1 MDLDEHRALRVLE
14 AITENQHVTQRSLAA
29 RLGVALGL
37 ANLYVK
43 RLARKGYIKCVS
55 VKSSRIRYLITPK
68 GLAEK
73 ARLTYEFMEHS
84 LGLYRRTRYHLRAAL
99 QSVLKNGCRQVVIYG
114 TGEPAELAY
123 ISLRELGL
131 EPVAVF
137 DGEGGGRF
145 LGMAVRALR
154 EHRDVAYDL
163 MIIASLEHPGPLIAR
178 LVKAGVPE
186 EKLCTLR
193 PAAGHELP
201 RTPMDDGPASP
212 AWLSAH
218 DEGPA

>member
-1 MDLDEHRALRVLE
+1 MDLDEHRSLRVLE

-84 LGLYRRTRYHLRAAL
+84 LGLYRQTRQHLRAAL
-99 QSVLKNGCRQVVIYG
+99 QSVLKDGCRQVAIYG

-137 DGEGGGRF
+137 DGEAGGRF
-145 LGMAVRALR
+145 LGMTVRALR

-178 LVKAGVPE
+178 LVEAGIPE

-193 PAAGHELP
+193 RAAGQELP
-201 RTPMDDGPASP
+201 RPPMDDGPASP